1 MTDPEPIPADPSAP
15 SPEPSAPSP
24 DPSAP
29 SAPLPAAEPDRRPRP
44 LIERVGMAA
53 IALVLGTLFGG
64 IAVAAFVSGE
74 LFLATMGAI
83 GCVMTFWVG
92 GLTLFRG

>member
-1 MTDPEPIPADPSAP
+1 MTDPVRPT
-15 SPEPSAPSP
+15 PETP
-24 DPSAP
+24 
-29 SAPLPAAEPDRRPRP
+29 RRRRP

-53 IALVLGTLFGG
+53 IALVLGLLFGG
-64 IAVAAFVSGE
+64 VAVAAFVSGE

-83 GCVMTFWVG
+83 GCAMTFWVG